1 MTTQPLRWGLLS
13 TAKINQAL
21 IAPLRV
27 SKRNILTA
35 VGSRSQETADAYAK
49 ENKIGKAYG
58 SYEALLADPDIDVIY
73 NPLPNHLHA
82 EWTIKACEAGK
93 HVLLEKPS
101 ALTVTE
107 VDAIEEAATKHK
119 RVVAEAFMYR
129 HHPQTLRALELVQS
143 GKLGVVKYVRGLFN
157 AQINRDGNYRFDPS
171 QGGGALWDL
180 GCYPIS
186 FTRAMLGMEPIEVFG
201 WQTTG
206 KTGIDENFSAQL
218 RFPGNIFAQLSCSF
232 VLPFYTS
239 MEVVGSEGRLTVPM
253 PFKPGEEEH
262 IMVTHENNVTDTI
275 KIDGDE
281 LYIGEVEDM
290 ADAILDGK
298 PQRVSL
304 AFSRGNVAVITALFE
319 SARIGKP
326 VMI

>member
-1 MTTQPLRWGLLS
+1 MTQPLRWGLLS
-13 TAKINQAL
+13 TANINQAL
-21 IAPLRV
+21 IPPLRV

-35 VGSRSQETADAYAK
+35 VGSRSQDTADAYAK
-49 ENKIGKAYG
+49 NNKIEKAYG

-73 NPLPNHLHA
+73 NPLPNHLHK
-82 EWTIKACEAGK
+82 EWTIKAVEAGK

-101 ALTVTE
+101 ALTVAE
-107 VDAIEEAATKHK
+107 VDAIAEAAEKHG
-119 RVVAEAFMYR
+119 RIVAEAFMYR
-129 HHPQTLRALELVQS
+129 HHPQTLQALEIVQS
-143 GKLGVVKYVRGLFN
+143 GKLGAIKYVRGLFN
-157 AQINRDGNYRFDPS
+157 AYISREGNYRFDPS

-186 FTRAMLGMEPIEVFG
+186 FTRAALGMEPIEVFG

-232 VLPFYTS
+232 VMPFYTS
-239 MEVVGSEGRLTVPM
+239 MEVMGSEGRLTVPM

-262 IMVTHENNVTDTI
+262 IMVTRSSGITDTF
-275 KIDGDE
+275 KVNGDE

-304 AFSRGNVAVITALFE
+304 AFSRGNVAVINALFE
-319 SARIGKP
+319 SARTGKP